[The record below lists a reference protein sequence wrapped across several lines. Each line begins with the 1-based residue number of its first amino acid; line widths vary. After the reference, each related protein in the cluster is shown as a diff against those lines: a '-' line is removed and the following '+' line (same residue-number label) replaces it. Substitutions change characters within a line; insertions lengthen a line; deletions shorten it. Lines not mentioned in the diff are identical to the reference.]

1 MVFSPEF
8 CWLVLDVVPWWYWV
22 LEALALLVVAGVAEL
37 LHARAARREA
47 TSSGVVEA
55 RPAGRMTGRCRGHE
69 LVGGGRLVGGVQRRS
84 ARGPVG

>member
-22 LEALALLVVAGVAEL
+22 LEALALLVVAGVSEL
-37 LHARAARREA
+37 LHARATRREA

-55 RPAGRMTGRCRGHE
+55 RP
-69 LVGGGRLVGGVQRRS
+69 GGRAVREVSGS
-84 ARGPVG
+84 

>member
-22 LEALALLVVAGVAEL
+22 LEASALVGVVGVAEL

-47 TSSGVVEA
+47 ATSSEVVGA
-55 RPAGRMTGRCRGHE
+55 RPAGADDRTVSG
-69 LVGGGRLVGGVQRRS
+69 S
-84 ARGPVG
+84 

>member
-22 LEALALLVVAGVAEL
+22 LEASALVGVAGMAEL

-47 TSSGVVEA
+47 AASEVVVA
-55 RPAGRMTGRCRGHE
+55 RPEGRAVRVVSG
-69 LVGGGRLVGGVQRRS
+69 S
-84 ARGPVG
+84 

>member
-37 LHARAARREA
+37 LQARAARREA
-47 TSSGVVEA
+47 AASSLGVEA
-55 RPAGRMTGRCRGHE
+55 QPAGADDWTVSG
-69 LVGGGRLVGGVQRRS
+69 S
-84 ARGPVG
+84 